1 MDPDELITLPLV
13 LKFSILMQFIFVSFR
28 VFKYCFVFHFFLVNI
43 IRNELTSRD
52 GCGDDKSF
60 NISPAHLDFEVM

>member
-1 MDPDELITLPLV
+1 
-13 LKFSILMQFIFVSFR
+13 MQFIFVSFH

-60 NISPAHLDFEVM
+60 NVSPAHLDFEVM